1 MTQANGGDPTRW
13 DLAKYGV
20 GLPALLTAIVLT
32 ASALLGLRS
41 LVQAEV
47 KQQLRPLALT
57 MNDVKTEIKELRI
70 EVQDLREDLALQ
82 KGKLE

>member
-1 MTQANGGDPTRW
+1 MRSGEGNVWDVTRF
-13 DLAKYGV
+13 GV
-20 GLPALLTAIVLT
+20 GLPVLVAAIVFT

-47 KQQLRPLALT
+47 RQQLQPIAVT
-57 MNDVKTEIKELRI
+57 MTEVKSELKELRV